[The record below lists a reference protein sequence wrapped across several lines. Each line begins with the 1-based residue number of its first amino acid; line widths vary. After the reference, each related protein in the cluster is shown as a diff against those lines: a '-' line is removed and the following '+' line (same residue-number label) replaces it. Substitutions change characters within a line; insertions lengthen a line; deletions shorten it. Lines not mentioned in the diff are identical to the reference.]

1 MHVYPSHRKLF
12 LNKLSNFYR
21 RLEDAISQRESEKRE
36 KLEKWQEVT
45 ERISV
50 INVDT
55 RTKLR
60 NIKEKNPHTTTEI
73 QEQLEAIQVKNL
85 HGTIIERKKHCSIL
99 IFLLC
104 FNFFVYFVR
113 WILLFSY
120 FFLFFFLYFAGLGTP
135 YSLRITVE
143 VVLSLLVS
151 LRTSLRSLSFAT
163 ITRSIDGIGQP
174 FYGSF
179 LLKSSVQSSHL

>member
-1 MHVYPSHRKLF
+1 MIKF
-12 LNKLSNFYR
+12 
-21 RLEDAISQRESEKRE
+21 
-36 KLEKWQEVT
+36 
-45 ERISV
+45 
-50 INVDT
+50 DT

-60 NIKEKNPHTTTEI
+60 NIKEKNPHTIPEI
-73 QEQLEAIQVKNL
+73 QEELEAIQVKNF
-85 HGTIIERKKHCSIL
+85 HCTIIERKKRCSIL

-104 FNFFVYFVR
+104 FNFFVHFVR

>member
-1 MHVYPSHRKLF
+1 MRFLTDLFNYIYIYNLLF

-60 NIKEKNPHTTTEI
+60 NIKEKNPHTTPEI
-73 QEQLEAIQVKNL
+73 QEQLEAIQVK
-85 HGTIIERKKHCSIL
+85 
-99 IFLLC
+99 IF
-104 FNFFVYFVR
+104 
-113 WILLFSY
+113 I
-120 FFLFFFLYFAGLGTP
+120 A
-135 YSLRITVE
+135 
-143 VVLSLLVS
+143 
-151 LRTSLRSLSFAT
+151 
-163 ITRSIDGIGQP
+163 Q
-174 FYGSF
+174 
-179 LLKSSVQSSHL
+179 